1 MLLLI
6 YVAIMAMKL
15 ARIEKGLGEVAEIA
29 EARRGEG
36 ATARRGRAPAA
47 EHHPHRHPGPRR
59 LWRDRAGDP
68 ALSELLALGVSH
80 KTAPLE
86 LRERLSLTEGRS
98 VAALRE
104 LTEAGTI
111 GEAAAIS
118 TCNRTELYLVVSDP
132 VQAESEALG
141 VLTRKADIPPT
152 ELLGHLYSL
161 RGEDASRHLLRVT
174 AGLDSMIVGEAEIQG
189 QVKRAYELALVEGA
203 TGPILNRLFRG
214 ALAAGGRARNETAI
228 GERGVSI
235 PSVAVEVAQR
245 ALGDLSE
252 RTVLM
257 IGAGATAELVARALV
272 ARGVDTVFVANRHHD
287 RALGLAERFDGE
299 AIRFE
304 NLPEQLVE
312 VDVVVSTTNS
322 PHHIIER
329 DGLEQ
334 VMAEREARPLVA
346 DRHRRAARHRA
357 RLPRGRRRSAS
368 TTSTTSSR
376 SSNGTPACAKPRR
389 RGPNGSSR
397 TSSTASSAG
406 SPRSRWCRRSRRCAS
421 AATRSCAGCWPR
433 TRTAGRASTEA
444 DRARME
450 LMANAIASRILH
462 EPTRR
467 IRRAAGSDDAY
478 QYVSAMRELFGLD
491 VETEVEAEADATAQG
506 DRAASPH
513 SGLSWPCAS
522 PLAAASLR

>member
-1 MLLLI
+1 
-6 YVAIMAMKL
+6 
-15 ARIEKGLGEVAEIA
+15 
-29 EARRGEG
+29 
-36 ATARRGRAPAA
+36 
-47 EHHPHRHPGPRR
+47 
-59 LWRDRAGDP
+59 
-68 ALSELLALGVSH
+68 LSELLALGVSH

-104 LTEAGTI
+104 LTEAETI

-161 RGEDASRHLLRVT
+161 RGIDASRHLLRVT

-235 PSVAVEVAQR
+235 PSVAVEAAQR

-252 RTVLM
+252 RKVLM

-304 NLPEQLVE
+304 TLPEQLVE

-334 VMAEREARPLVA
+334 VMAEREARPLVLIDIA
-346 DRHRRAARHRA
+346 V
-357 RLPRGRRRSAS
+357 PRDIE
-368 TTSTTSSR
+368 
-376 SSNGTPACAKPRR
+376 PACREVAAVSVYDIDDIQQIVER
-389 RGPNGSSR
+389 N
-397 TSSTASSAG
+397 AG
-406 SPRSRWCRRSRRCAS
+406 VREAE
-421 AATRSCAGCWPR
+421 ATRAERIIEDELDRFQRWL
-433 TRTAGRASTEA
+433 ASLEVVPTIAAMRERGDEVVRRVLAENENRWESLSDA

-467 IRRAAGSDDAY
+467 IRRAAGSDEAY

-491 VETEVEAEADATAQG
+491 VETEVEAEADTTAKVTE
-506 DRAASPH
+506 
-513 SGLSWPCAS
+513 
-522 PLAAASLR
+522 LRRPGT

>member
-1 MLLLI
+1 
-6 YVAIMAMKL
+6 
-15 ARIEKGLGEVAEIA
+15 
-29 EARRGEG
+29 
-36 ATARRGRAPAA
+36 
-47 EHHPHRHPGPRR
+47 
-59 LWRDRAGDP
+59 
-68 ALSELLALGVSH
+68 LSELLALGVSH

-104 LTEAGTI
+104 LTETETI

-252 RTVLM
+252 RKVLM

-304 NLPEQLVE
+304 TLPEQLVE

-334 VMAEREARPLVA
+334 VMAEREARPLVLIDIA
-346 DRHRRAARHRA
+346 VPRDIEPGCRELAAVSVYDIDDIQQIVER
-357 RLPRGRRRSAS
+357 
-368 TTSTTSSR
+368 
-376 SSNGTPACAKPRR
+376 N
-389 RGPNGSSR
+389 
-397 TSSTASSAG
+397 AG
-406 SPRSRWCRRSRRCAS
+406 VREAE
-421 AATRSCAGCWPR
+421 ATRAEQIIEDELDRFQKWL
-433 TRTAGRASTEA
+433 ASLEVVPTIAAMRERGDEVVRRVLAENENRWENLTDA

-467 IRRAAGSDDAY
+467 IKRAAGSDDAY

-491 VETEVEAEADATAQG
+491 VETEVEAEADTTAKVTELRRPTQG
-506 DRAASPH
+506 
-513 SGLSWPCAS
+513 
-522 PLAAASLR
+522 